1 MPTLSTAKEF
11 HLGPVADAV
20 TMTEQNVRRVLAMLS
35 GKTPEDEQINAAIQQ
50 VIDNPAHMHT
60 VGVFMLQYRA

>member
-1 MPTLSTAKEF
+1 MPTTVKEF
-11 HLGPVADAV
+11 HLGPAADAA

-35 GKTPEDEQINAAIQQ
+35 RKTQEDEQINAAIQQ
-50 VIDNPAHMHT
+50 VIDNPAQVHT

>member
-1 MPTLSTAKEF
+1 MSTTAKEF
-11 HLGPVADAV
+11 HLGPVADAA

-35 GKTPEDEQINAAIQQ
+35 RKTPEDEQISAAIQQ
-50 VIDNPAHMHT
+50 VIDNPAQVHT

>member
-1 MPTLSTAKEF
+1 MSTTAKEF
-11 HLGPVADAV
+11 HLGPVADAA

-35 GKTPEDEQINAAIQQ
+35 RKTAEDEQISAAIQQ
-50 VIDNPAHMHT
+50 VIDNPAQVHT